1 MMYSAVREPGFR
13 SKVAVYSTRTN
24 LEPIG
29 ACIGEK
35 GSRIAN
41 IIKELHGEKIDVVR
55 YSEDPKT
62 FIENALAP
70 AKNLTVLVTDE
81 KERTAIVVADDD
93 NYSLQDRICDHLA
106 EGGREGEDFRY
117 NERLFFSACGCD
129 DSREAYDEEVK
140 LFKIFFSDTGSR
152 IVGNG
157 YQDDIHS
164 SRSIKNT
171 NPCLPLLPC
180 NVFVDNINRP
190 AQPRE

>member
-1 MMYSAVREPGFR
+1 MQNLLNSQSGREVSFVTPQSFNNGTLYV
-13 SKVAVYSTRTN
+13 S
-24 LEPIG
+24 P
-29 ACIGEK
+29 
-35 GSRIAN
+35 
-41 IIKELHGEKIDVVR
+41 
-55 YSEDPKT
+55 
-62 FIENALAP
+62 FIEVNVKTLIDDAIKCGIYLIG
-70 AKNLTVLVTDE
+70 TVMPRMNQKANRIYHEFRVCYFG
-81 KERTAIVVADDD
+81 RSDDD

-164 SRSIKNT
+164 SRNIKNT